1 MSKQTVSRLREVGII
16 PIIRASSADAVVPVA
31 EALLEAGLPICEI
44 TMTVPNAIDAI
55 GAVAKR
61 FSGRIL
67 VGAGTV
73 TDAETARRAVE
84 AGAEFIVTPC
94 LLREV
99 IESAHRADVAVLP
112 GALTPTEVF
121 EAFRSGGDMVKVFPV
136 QAVGG
141 AAYLRALRGPFPDI
155 PLVPTGGVTLENM
168 GEMFKAGAA
177 AVGVGTELISK
188 DALDRRDYAAIG
200 ALAKKF
206 IAAARSILLALALP
220 LPLPAVASAQAGA
233 PPPGLDP
240 RRPISQYLHDI
251 WTIDQGLP
259 QNGVLAIAQGR
270 DGYLWLGTEAG
281 LVRFDGVS
289 FTTFTTANTSA
300 LKDNYISAV
309 MVDSSQRPTDVLVG
323 TWVGGVSRLGA
334 GTSAAIPG
342 AEGAFVNGVYRD
354 RAGRLWVA
362 RTGGLLLLQDGTFQP
377 AAGSKGSVFSLAED
391 SSGLLLAGT
400 NDGLVTWQGD
410 RLVPWQ
416 PRGGRIT
423 GAVWTVYHDHADGW
437 WFGTPEALF
446 YYAGGR
452 LRRFDAAQGLPP
464 GGVTSILETR
474 NGQLW
479 VGTDGGGL
487 ARLVNGRFQR
497 FAARD
502 GLSDDAVTF
511 LLEDREG
518 SVWVG
523 TRHGGLNRFRQPIFT
538 LYTPREGLSAKV
550 VWSVYGDR
558 QGALWIGTEAG
569 GLDRL
574 QQGRFTNYMPGKSV
588 VASLQTRD
596 GVLWAATREG
606 LARLRGGRWEPM
618 TFSGTHPTLS
628 VSALT
633 EDRTGALWLGGRD
646 GLYRWHGGA
655 FRDYTEQAGLG
666 DARVR
671 TIVEDRD
678 GILWIGTHGRG
689 LLRFQNDRFTA
700 LTTKEGLSNDVV
712 ESLFADEHGLW
723 VGTESG
729 LNLVRGGGSRIT
741 VLPLKFD
748 VLMTDLFTILKDD
761 GGNLWLSS
769 NQGLAQVSE
778 RELLA
783 AADGTRKDSVPVHEM
798 ISLDGRRRIEFNG
811 SSQNAGWKSPDG
823 RLWFPS
829 IKGLVVVDPAH
840 LTSNPLPPPVHIEQ
854 ILVDGHAVP
863 VTDSVAVPP
872 GGGML
877 ELHYTAT
884 SLLVPERVRFRYRLE
899 GYDKDWVEAGA
910 RRVAF
915 YTRVPGGRYRF
926 HVLAANNDGVW
937 NERGAALPFRLGLHF
952 YETWWFYVLSGL
964 AVVAAVLGIIRLR
977 VRAIQERAQ
986 HLAELVD
993 ERTGELQREV
1003 AERSRAEEGL
1013 RQAQKMEA
1021 VGQLAGGI
1029 AHDLNNVLTAV
1040 MAHVDLAVTSL
1051 PPGNDLHEDLMQAQG
1066 AARRG
1071 ATMISKLLGFSR
1083 RERLVLTPLHLEKL
1097 VAEIGPTVKRMLP
1110 KIDVVVSWADGLQ
1123 PVAADAGAVQHM
1135 LLNLANNGA
1144 DAMPGGGKLK
1154 IHLEPATPD
1163 EKQMAAKEWGVPGH
1177 YVVLSVRDSGSGMTP
1192 ETLARIFE
1200 PYFTTKPADRG
1211 SGLGMA
1217 MVYGLMKQHL
1227 GYVLVNS
1234 TVGAGTEV
1242 RLYFPV
1248 SARAVEA
1255 TVAEA
1260 PPPVRPH
1267 ERQTILVVEDQEA
1280 VRSAAT
1286 RGLTR
1291 FGYTVLAA
1299 ADGEEGL
1306 QVWHDN
1312 ADTIDLVVSDIIMPR
1327 MGGLALYE
1335 AVSREREGVRFL
1347 LTSGFSGEEALQHTP
1362 TTGALPFLPKPWTLH
1377 ELLAAVRGVLPQS

>member
-1 MSKQTVSRLREVGII
+1 MRSRW
-16 PIIRASSADAVVPVA
+16 
-31 EALLEAGLPICEI
+31 
-44 TMTVPNAIDAI
+44 
-55 GAVAKR
+55 
-61 FSGRIL
+61 
-67 VGAGTV
+67 
-73 TDAETARRAVE
+73 
-84 AGAEFIVTPC
+84 
-94 LLREV
+94 
-99 IESAHRADVAVLP
+99 
-112 GALTPTEVF
+112 VF
-121 EAFRSGGDMVKVFPV
+121 
-136 QAVGG
+136 
-141 AAYLRALRGPFPDI
+141 
-155 PLVPTGGVTLENM
+155 
-168 GEMFKAGAA
+168 
-177 AVGVGTELISK
+177 
-188 DALDRRDYAAIG
+188 
-200 ALAKKF
+200 
-206 IAAARSILLALALP
+206 LALALP
-220 LPLPAVASAQAGA
+220 LPLPTVASAQAGA
-233 PPPGLDP
+233 PGLDP
-240 RRPISQYLHDI
+240 QKPISQYLHDI

-259 QNGVLAIAQGR
+259 QNGILAIAQGR

-281 LVRFDGVS
+281 LVRFDGVT
-289 FTTFTTANTSA
+289 FTTFTTATTSA
-300 LKDNYISAV
+300 LKDNYVSAV
-309 MVDSSQRPTDVLVG
+309 MVDSSQRPTDDVVVG

-334 GTSAAIPG
+334 GTSAVIPG

-362 RTGGLLLLQDGTFQP
+362 RTGGLLLLRDGAFQP
-377 AAGSKGSVFSLAED
+377 APGSKGSVFSLAED
-391 SSGLLLAGT
+391 SSGVLLAGT
-400 NDGLVTWQGD
+400 TDGLLTWQGD
-410 RLVPWQ
+410 RLVPWR

-423 GAVWTVYHDHADGW
+423 GTVWTVYHDRADGW
-437 WFGTPEALF
+437 WFGTPDAL
-446 YYAGGR
+446 YYSHGAQ
-452 LRRFDAAQGLPP
+452 LERFDAAAGLPP
-464 GGVTSILETR
+464 GGVTSILESR

-497 FAARD
+497 FAAQD
-502 GLSDDAVTF
+502 GLSDDAVTV

-518 SVWVG
+518 SLWVG

-574 QQGRFTNYMPGKSV
+574 QRGRFTNYMPGKSV
-588 VASLQTRD
+588 VATLQTRD
-596 GVLWAATREG
+596 GILWAATREG

-633 EDRTGALWLGGRD
+633 EDRTGALWLGGSD
-646 GLYRWHGGA
+646 GLYRWKGGA
-655 FRDYTEQAGLG
+655 LRDYTEQAGLT
-666 DARVR
+666 AVKVR
-671 TIVEDRD
+671 TIVEDGD
-678 GILWIGTHGRG
+678 GVLWIGTHGRG
-689 LLRFQNDRFTA
+689 LLRLQHDRFTA
-700 LTTKEGLSNDVV
+700 YTTKQGLSSDVV

-729 LNLVRGGGSRIT
+729 LNLVRSGKIT

-748 VLMTDLFTILKDD
+748 VLMTDLFQILKDD
-761 GGNLWLSS
+761 GGHLWLSS
-769 NQGLAQVSE
+769 NQGLAQLSE
-778 RELLA
+778 RDLLA
-783 AADGTRKDSVPVHEM
+783 AADGTGDSVLVHEM
-798 ISLDGRRRIEFNG
+798 VSLDGRRRIEFNG
-811 SSQNAGWKSPDG
+811 TSQNAGWKSPDG

-840 LTSNPLPPPVHIEQ
+840 LTSNAVPPPVHIEQ
-854 ILVDGHAVP
+854 ILVDGRAVP

-899 GYDKDWVEAGA
+899 GYDQDWVEAGA
-910 RRVAF
+910 RRVAY

-937 NERGAALPFRLGLHF
+937 NESGAALPFRLGLHF
-952 YETWWFYVLSGL
+952 YETWWFYVVVAL
-964 AVVAAVLGIIRLR
+964 AAVAAVLGAVRLR
-977 VRAIQERAQ
+977 VRSIEQRAQ
-986 HLAELVD
+986 HLAQLVT
-993 ERTGELQREV
+993 ERTSELQREV
-1003 AERSRAEEGL
+1003 AERSRAEERYRHLFDSNPQPVWVSDRETLAFLAVNDSATRHYGYSREEFFAMRLPDLQQPSQGAALADWIRAAGDGWRGTSTWYHCKKDGTAIEVEVAARAFTYAGRPAALIVAADVTARRDLEDRL

-1051 PPGNDLHEDLMQAQG
+1051 PPDTDLHDDLMQAQG

-1083 RERLVLTPLHLEKL
+1083 RERLVLTPLHLEAL
-1097 VAEIGPTVKRMLP
+1097 VAEIVPTVQRMLP
-1110 KIDVVVSWADGLQ
+1110 KIEVVVTWAKGLH

-1135 LLNLANNGA
+1135 LLNLATNA
-1144 DAMPGGGKLK
+1144 ADAIDAMPEGGRLK
-1154 IHLEPATPD
+1154 IHLEPATPE
-1163 EKQMAAKEWGVPGH
+1163 EKQMATQEWGAPGH
-1177 YVVLSVRDSGSGMTP
+1177 YVVLSVSDNGGGMTP

-1248 SARAVEA
+1248 SAHAVEA

-1260 PPPVRPH
+1260 PPPLRPH
-1267 ERQTILVVEDQEA
+1267 ARQTILVVEDQEA

-1291 FGYTVLAA
+1291 FGYTVFAA

-1306 QVWHDN
+1306 QVWHDH

-1362 TTGALPFLPKPWTLH
+1362 TTSALPFLPKPWTLH
-1377 ELLAAVRGVLPQS
+1377 ELLAAVRGVLPQG

>member
-1 MSKQTVSRLREVGII
+1 MSPRWV
-16 PIIRASSADAVVPVA
+16 
-31 EALLEAGLPICEI
+31 
-44 TMTVPNAIDAI
+44 
-55 GAVAKR
+55 
-61 FSGRIL
+61 
-67 VGAGTV
+67 
-73 TDAETARRAVE
+73 
-84 AGAEFIVTPC
+84 
-94 LLREV
+94 
-99 IESAHRADVAVLP
+99 
-112 GALTPTEVF
+112 
-121 EAFRSGGDMVKVFPV
+121 
-136 QAVGG
+136 
-141 AAYLRALRGPFPDI
+141 
-155 PLVPTGGVTLENM
+155 
-168 GEMFKAGAA
+168 
-177 AVGVGTELISK
+177 
-188 DALDRRDYAAIG
+188 
-200 ALAKKF
+200 
-206 IAAARSILLALALP
+206 LLALALP
-220 LPLPAVASAQAGA
+220 LPLPLPPVASAQAGA
-233 PPPGLDP
+233 PGLDP
-240 RRPISQYLHDI
+240 RNPISQYLHDI

-259 QNGVLAIAQGR
+259 QNGILAIAQGR

-300 LKDNYISAV
+300 LKDNYVSAV
-309 MVDSSQRPTDVLVG
+309 MVDSSDDVVVG
-323 TWVGGVSRLGA
+323 TWVGGVSRLGP

-342 AEGAFVNGVYRD
+342 AEGSFVNGLYRD

-362 RTGGLLLLQDGTFQP
+362 RTGGLALLRGGAFQP
-377 AAGSKGSVFSLAED
+377 VTGAEGSVFSLADD

-400 NDGLVTWQGD
+400 RNGLITWQGD
-410 RLVPWQ
+410 RWVPW
-416 PRGGRIT
+416 GRIT
-423 GAVWTVYHDHADGW
+423 GSVWTVYHDRADGW
-437 WFGTPEALF
+437 WFGTPDAL
-446 YYAGGR
+446 YYSRGAR
-452 LRRFDAAQGLPP
+452 LERFGAAAGLPP
-464 GGVTSILETR
+464 GGVTSILESR

-497 FAARD
+497 FTTQD

-518 SVWVG
+518 SLWVG

-538 LYTPREGLSAKV
+538 LYSPLEGLSAKV

-574 QQGRFTNYMPGKSV
+574 QQGRFTKYMPGKSV
-588 VASLQTRD
+588 VATLQTRD
-596 GVLWAATREG
+596 GILWAATREG

-618 TFSGTHPTLS
+618 RFPGKHPTPS

-633 EDRTGALWLGGRD
+633 EDRTGALWLGGSD
-646 GLYRWHGGA
+646 GLYRWKGGA
-655 FRDYTEQAGLG
+655 LHDYTAQAGLAG
-666 DARVR
+666 VKVR
-671 TIVEDRD
+671 TIVEDGD
-678 GILWIGTHGRG
+678 GVLWIGTHGRG
-689 LLRFQNDRFTA
+689 LLRLQNDRFTT
-700 LTTKEGLSNDVV
+700 LTKQEGLSNDVV
-712 ESLFADEHGLW
+712 ESLLADEDGLW

-729 LNLVRGGGSRIT
+729 LTLVRGGGARIT

-748 VLMTDLFTILKDD
+748 VLMTDLFQILKDD
-761 GGNLWLSS
+761 GGHLWLSS
-769 NQGLAQVSE
+769 NQGLAQLSE
-778 RELLA
+778 RDLLA
-783 AADGTRKDSVPVHEM
+783 AADGTRDSVLVHEM
-798 ISLDGRRRIEFNG
+798 VSLDGRRRIEFNG
-811 SSQNAGWKSPDG
+811 TSQNAGWKSPDG

-840 LTSNPLPPPVHIEQ
+840 LTSNALPPPVHIEQ
-854 ILVDGHAVP
+854 ILVDGRAVP
-863 VTDSVAVPP
+863 VTDSVTVPP
-872 GGGML
+872 SGGML

-899 GYDKDWVEAGA
+899 GYDHAWVEAGG
-910 RRVAF
+910 RRVAY

-926 HVLAANNDGVW
+926 RVLAANNDGVW
-937 NERGAALPFRLGLHF
+937 NESGAALAFRLGLHF
-952 YETWWFYVLSGL
+952 YETWWFYVVVTL
-964 AVVAAVLGIIRLR
+964 AAVGAVLGGVRLR
-977 VRAIQERAQ
+977 VRSIEGRAQ

-1003 AERSRAEEGL
+1003 AERSRAEERYRHLFDSNPQPVWVSDRETLAFLAVNDAATRHYGYSREEFFAMRLPDLQQPSQGAALAEWIRTAGDGWRGSSTWHHRKKDGTAIEVEVAAQAFTYAGRPAALIVAADMTARRDLEDRL

-1040 MAHVDLAVTSL
+1040 MAHVDLAVTAL
-1051 PPGNDLHEDLMQAQG
+1051 PPHTDLHDDLMQAQG

-1071 ATMISKLLGFSR
+1071 ATMIRKLLGFSR
-1083 RERLVLTPLHLEKL
+1083 RERLVLTPLHLEAL
-1097 VAEIGPTVKRMLP
+1097 VAEIVPTVQRMLP
-1110 KIDVVVSWADGLQ
+1110 KLDVAVTWAKGLH

-1135 LLNLANNGA
+1135 LLNLATNAA
-1144 DAMPGGGKLK
+1144 DAMPEGRSGRLV

-1163 EKQMAAKEWGVPGH
+1163 EKQMAAQDWGTPGH
-1177 YVVLSVRDSGSGMTP
+1177 YVVLSVRDNASGMTP

-1234 TVGAGTEV
+1234 TLGAGTDV

-1248 SARAVEA
+1248 SAHAVERAVPE
-1255 TVAEA
+1255 V

-1267 ERQTILVVEDQEA
+1267 ARQTILVVEDQEA

-1291 FGYTVLAA
+1291 FGYTVFAA

-1306 QVWHDN
+1306 QLWHEH

-1347 LTSGFSGEEALQHTP
+1347 LTSGFTGEETLRHTA
-1362 TTGALPFLPKPWTLH
+1362 TTKALPFLAKPWTLH
-1377 ELLAAVRGVLPQS
+1377 ELLAAVRGVLARR

>member
-1 MSKQTVSRLREVGII
+1 MDPRW
-16 PIIRASSADAVVPVA
+16 
-31 EALLEAGLPICEI
+31 
-44 TMTVPNAIDAI
+44 
-55 GAVAKR
+55 
-61 FSGRIL
+61 
-67 VGAGTV
+67 
-73 TDAETARRAVE
+73 
-84 AGAEFIVTPC
+84 
-94 LLREV
+94 
-99 IESAHRADVAVLP
+99 
-112 GALTPTEVF
+112 
-121 EAFRSGGDMVKVFPV
+121 
-136 QAVGG
+136 
-141 AAYLRALRGPFPDI
+141 
-155 PLVPTGGVTLENM
+155 
-168 GEMFKAGAA
+168 
-177 AVGVGTELISK
+177 IS
-188 DALDRRDYAAIG
+188 
-200 ALAKKF
+200 
-206 IAAARSILLALALP
+206 LALSLP
-220 LPLPAVASAQAGA
+220 LPTVAYAQSGA
-233 PPPGLDP
+233 PGGGLDP
-240 RRPISQYLHDI
+240 QRPISQYLHDV

-259 QNGVLAIAQGR
+259 QNGILAIAQGR

-300 LKDNYISAV
+300 LKDNYISFV
-309 MVDSSQRPTDVLVG
+309 MVDSSEEILVG
-323 TWVGGVSRLGA
+323 TWVGGVSRLG
-334 GTSAAIPG
+334 GGPRTSAVIPG

-354 RAGRLWVA
+354 RAGRLWVG
-362 RTGGLLLLQDGTFQP
+362 RTGGLLLLRDGAFQP
-377 AAGSKGSVFSLAED
+377 APGSKGSVFSIAED

-400 NDGLVTWQGD
+400 TDGLVTWQED

-423 GAVWTVYHDHADGW
+423 GSVWTVYHDRADGW
-437 WFGTPEALF
+437 WFGTPNAL
-446 YYAGGR
+446 YYSRGAR
-452 LRRFDAAQGLPP
+452 LERFDAAHGLPP
-464 GGVTSILETR
+464 GGVTSILESR

-479 VGTDGGGL
+479 IGTDGGGL
-487 ARLVNGRFQR
+487 ARLVNHRFQR
-497 FAARD
+497 FAAQD

-518 SVWVG
+518 SLWVG

-538 LYTPREGLSAKV
+538 LYSPLEGLSAKV

-574 QQGRFTNYMPGKSV
+574 HQGRFTNYMPGKSV
-588 VASLQTRD
+588 VATLQTRD
-596 GVLWAATREG
+596 GILWAATRDG
-606 LARLRGGRWEPM
+606 LVRLRSGGWEPM
-618 TFSGTHPTLS
+618 RFPGKHPTVS

-633 EDRTGALWLGGRD
+633 EDRTGALWLGGSD
-646 GLYRWHGGA
+646 GLYRWKGGA
-655 FRDYTEQAGLG
+655 LRDYTEQAGLG
-666 DARVR
+666 GVKVR
-671 TIVEDRD
+671 TIVEDGD
-678 GILWIGTHGRG
+678 GILWIGTHGHG
-689 LLRFQNDRFTA
+689 LLRLENDHFTA
-700 LTTKEGLSNDVV
+700 YTIKEGLSNDVV

-729 LNLVRGGGSRIT
+729 LNLVRRGSGKIT

-748 VLMTDLFTILKDD
+748 VLMTDLFQILKDD
-761 GGNLWLSS
+761 GGHLWLSS
-769 NQGLAQVSE
+769 NQGLAQLSE
-778 RELLA
+778 RDLLA
-783 AADGTRKDSVPVHEM
+783 AADRARDSVLVHEM
-798 ISLDGRRRIEFNG
+798 VSLDGRRRIEFNG
-811 SSQNAGWKSPDG
+811 TSQNAGWKSPDG

-829 IKGLVVVDPAH
+829 IKGLVLVDPAH
-840 LTSNPLPPPVHIEQ
+840 LTSNALAPPVHIER
-854 ILVDGHAVP
+854 IFVDGRAVP
-863 VTDSVAVPP
+863 VTDSVSVPP
-872 GGGML
+872 GGGGL

-899 GYDKDWVEAGA
+899 GYDQDWVEAGA
-910 RRVAF
+910 RRVAY

-937 NERGAALPFRLGLHF
+937 NESGAALPLRLGLHF
-952 YETWWFYVLSGL
+952 YETWWFYVVVAL
-964 AVVAAVLGIIRLR
+964 AAVAAVLGAVRLR
-977 VRAIQERAQ
+977 VRSIEGRAQ

-1003 AERSRAEEGL
+1003 AERSRAEDRL

-1051 PPGNDLHEDLMQAQG
+1051 PPGNEQRDDLTQAQG

-1071 ATMISKLLGFSR
+1071 ASMIRKLLGFSR
-1083 RERLVLTPLHLEKL
+1083 RERLVLTPLHLEAL
-1097 VAEIGPTVKRMLP
+1097 VAEIVPTVQRMLP
-1110 KIDVVVSWADGLQ
+1110 QIEVVVSWAKGLH

-1144 DAMPGGGKLK
+1144 DAMPEGGGGRLT

-1163 EKQMAAKEWGVPGH
+1163 EKQMAAVEWGAPGH
-1177 YVVLSVRDSGSGMTP
+1177 YVVLSVRDNGRGMPP

-1234 TVGAGTEV
+1234 TLGSGTEV

-1248 SARAVEA
+1248 SAHAVEA
-1255 TVAEA
+1255 TEPEV
-1260 PPPVRPH
+1260 PLPVRPH
-1267 ERQTILVVEDQEA
+1267 ARQTILVVEDQEA

-1291 FGYTVLAA
+1291 FGYTVFAA

-1306 QVWHDN
+1306 KLWHEH

-1327 MGGLALYE
+1327 MGGLALYA
-1335 AVSREREGVRFL
+1335 AVSRERAGVRFL
-1347 LTSGFSGEEALQHTP
+1347 LTSGFTGEETLQHTDS
-1362 TTGALPFLPKPWTLH
+1362 TRALPFLPKPWTLN
-1377 ELLAAVRGVLPQS
+1377 ELLAAVRGVLPKG

>member
-1 MSKQTVSRLREVGII
+1 VRSRWL
-16 PIIRASSADAVVPVA
+16 
-31 EALLEAGLPICEI
+31 
-44 TMTVPNAIDAI
+44 
-55 GAVAKR
+55 
-61 FSGRIL
+61 F
-67 VGAGTV
+67 
-73 TDAETARRAVE
+73 
-84 AGAEFIVTPC
+84 
-94 LLREV
+94 
-99 IESAHRADVAVLP
+99 
-112 GALTPTEVF
+112 
-121 EAFRSGGDMVKVFPV
+121 
-136 QAVGG
+136 
-141 AAYLRALRGPFPDI
+141 
-155 PLVPTGGVTLENM
+155 
-168 GEMFKAGAA
+168 
-177 AVGVGTELISK
+177 
-188 DALDRRDYAAIG
+188 
-200 ALAKKF
+200 
-206 IAAARSILLALALP
+206 LALALP
-220 LPLPAVASAQAGA
+220 TVASAQAGA

-240 RRPISQYLHDI
+240 RRPISQYLHDV

-281 LVRFDGVS
+281 LVRFDGVT
-289 FTTFTTANTSA
+289 FTTFTTATTTA
-300 LKDNYISAV
+300 LKDNYVSFV
-309 MVDSSQRPTDVLVG
+309 MVDTSDDVLVG
-323 TWVGGVSRLGA
+323 TWVGGVTRLSA
-334 GTSAAIPG
+334 GTAAAIPG
-342 AEGAFVNGVYRD
+342 AEGAFVNGIHRD

-362 RTGGLLLLQDGTFQP
+362 RTGDLLLLRDGALQT
-377 AAGSKGSVFSLAED
+377 AAGSKGSVFSMAED

-416 PRGGRIT
+416 PPGGRIT
-423 GAVWTVYHDHADGW
+423 ETVWTVYHDHTDGW
-437 WFGTPEALF
+437 WFGTPNAL
-446 YYAGGR
+446 YSYRGAR
-452 LRRFDAAQGLPP
+452 LERFDAAHGLPA

-487 ARLVNGRFQR
+487 ARLVNRRFQR

-569 GLDRL
+569 GLNRL
-574 QQGRFTNYMPGKSV
+574 QNGRFTHYMPGTSV
-588 VASLQTRD
+588 VATLQTRD

-606 LARLRGGRWEPM
+606 LARLHDGRWEPM
-618 TFSGTHPTLS
+618 TFSGTRPTLS

-646 GLYRWHGGA
+646 GLYRWKGGA
-655 FRDYTEQAGLG
+655 LRDYSEQAGLG
-666 DARVR
+666 PARVR
-671 TIVEDRD
+671 TIVEDGD
-678 GILWIGTHGRG
+678 GVVWIATHGRG
-689 LLRFQNDRFTA
+689 LLRFQNERFTA
-700 LTTKEGLSNDVV
+700 LTVKEGLSGDVV

-729 LNLVRGGGSRIT
+729 MSLVRSGKIT
-741 VLPLKFD
+741 RLPVKYD
-748 VLMTDLFTILKDD
+748 VLMTDLFTIQKDD
-761 GGNLWLSS
+761 RGNLWLSS
-769 NQGLAQVSE
+769 NQGLGMVSQ
-778 RELLA
+778 RELLE
-783 AADGTRKDSVPVHEM
+783 AADGKGDSVRVHEM

-840 LTSNPLPPPVHIEQ
+840 LTSNALPPPVHIEQ
-854 ILVDGHAVP
+854 ILVDGRAVP
-863 VTDSVAVPP
+863 VTDSVTVPP
-872 GGGML
+872 GGGGL

-937 NERGAALPFRLGLHF
+937 NVSGAGLPLRLGLHF

-964 AVVAAVLGIIRLR
+964 AIVSAVLGGVRLR
-977 VRAIQERAQ
+977 VRSIQERAQ
-986 HLAELVD
+986 HLSVLVD
-993 ERTGELQREV
+993 ERTSELQREV
-1003 AERSRAEEGL
+1003 LERSLAEERYRHLFDSNPQPVWVSDRETLAFLAVNDAATRHYGYSRDEFFAMRLTDLQQPSQGAALAEWIRTAGDGWRGTSTWHHCKKDGTAIEVEVAARAFTYAGRPAALIVAADMTARRELEDRL

-1040 MAHVDLAVTSL
+1040 MAHVDLAVTAL

-1083 RERLVLTPLHLEKL
+1083 RERLALTPLHLEKL
-1097 VAEIGPTVKRMLP
+1097 VAEIVPTVRRMHP
-1110 KIDVVVSWADGLQ
+1110 QIEVVVSWAKGLQ

-1144 DAMPGGGKLK
+1144 DAMPSGGGGGGRLT

-1177 YVVLSVRDSGSGMTP
+1177 YVVLSVSDNGSGMTP

-1234 TVGAGTEV
+1234 TLGAGTEV

-1255 TVAEA
+1255 KVPEVL
-1260 PPPVRPH
+1260 PPVRPH
-1267 ERQTILVVEDQEA
+1267 ARQTILVVEDQEA

-1286 RGLTR
+1286 RGLAR
-1291 FGYTVLAA
+1291 FGYTVLGA

-1306 QVWHDN
+1306 KVWHDH

-1347 LTSGFSGEEALQHTP
+1347 LTSGFTGDEALQHTA
-1362 TTGALPFLPKPWTLH
+1362 TTRALPFLPKPWTLN
-1377 ELLAAVRGVLPQS
+1377 ELVTAVRGVLPQS

>member
-1 MSKQTVSRLREVGII
+1 MRTRW
-16 PIIRASSADAVVPVA
+16 
-31 EALLEAGLPICEI
+31 
-44 TMTVPNAIDAI
+44 
-55 GAVAKR
+55 
-61 FSGRIL
+61 
-67 VGAGTV
+67 
-73 TDAETARRAVE
+73 
-84 AGAEFIVTPC
+84 
-94 LLREV
+94 
-99 IESAHRADVAVLP
+99 
-112 GALTPTEVF
+112 
-121 EAFRSGGDMVKVFPV
+121 AF
-136 QAVGG
+136 
-141 AAYLRALRGPFPDI
+141 
-155 PLVPTGGVTLENM
+155 
-168 GEMFKAGAA
+168 
-177 AVGVGTELISK
+177 
-188 DALDRRDYAAIG
+188 
-200 ALAKKF
+200 
-206 IAAARSILLALALP
+206 LALALL
-220 LPLPAVASAQAGA
+220 LPLPTVVSAQAGA
-233 PPPGLDP
+233 PGGGLDP
-240 RRPISQYLHDI
+240 QRPISQYLHDI

-259 QNGVLAIAQGR
+259 QNGILAIAQGR

-289 FTTFTTANTSA
+289 FTTFTTTTTSA
-300 LKDNYISAV
+300 LKDNYVSAV
-309 MVDSSQRPTDVLVG
+309 MIDSADAVVVG
-323 TWVGGVSRLGA
+323 TWVGGVSRLGAAA

-362 RTGGLLLLQDGTFQP
+362 RTGGLLLLEDGAFHP
-377 AAGSKGSVFSLAED
+377 APGSKGSVFSLAED
-391 SSGLLLAGT
+391 SSGLLVAGT
-400 NDGLVTWQGD
+400 NDGLVKWQGD
-410 RLVPWQ
+410 RFVRWEP
-416 PRGGRIT
+416 RIT
-423 GAVWTVYHDHADGW
+423 GSVWTVYHDRADGW
-437 WFGTPEALF
+437 WFGTPDAL
-446 YYAGGR
+446 YYSRGAR
-452 LRRFDAAQGLPP
+452 LERFDAAAGLPP
-464 GGVTSILETR
+464 GGVTSILESR

-487 ARLVNGRFQR
+487 ARLVNRRFQR
-497 FAARD
+497 FAAQD

-518 SVWVG
+518 SLWVG

-538 LYTPREGLSAKV
+538 LYTPLEGLSAKV

-574 QQGRFTNYMPGKSV
+574 QGGRFTNYTAAHGLPGNSV
-588 VASLQTRD
+588 VATLQTSD

-606 LARLRGGRWEPM
+606 LARLRGSRWEPM
-618 TFSGTHPTLS
+618 RFPGPHPTLS

-633 EDRTGALWLGGRD
+633 EDRSGALWLGGSD
-646 GLYRWHGGA
+646 GLYRWKGGA
-655 FRDYTEQAGLG
+655 LRDYTKQAGLE
-666 DARVR
+666 AVKVR

-678 GILWIGTHGRG
+678 GVLWIGTHGRG
-689 LLRFQNDRFTA
+689 LLRLQNDRFTA
-700 LTTKEGLSNDVV
+700 YTTKEGLSSDVV
-712 ESLFADEHGLW
+712 ESLLADEHGLW

-729 LNLVRGGGSRIT
+729 LNLVRSGKIT
-741 VLPLKFD
+741 VLPLKFA
-748 VLMTDLFTILKDD
+748 VLMTDLFTIVKDD

-769 NQGLAQVSE
+769 NQGLGSVSQ
-778 RELLA
+778 RDLLA
-783 AADGTRKDSVPVHEM
+783 AADSPKEGGEDSVLVHEM
-798 ISLDGRRRIEFNG
+798 VSLDGRRRIEFNG
-811 SSQNAGWKSPDG
+811 TSQNAGWKSPDG

-829 IKGLVVVDPAH
+829 IKGVVVVDPAH
-840 LTSNPLPPPVHIEQ
+840 LTSNPVPPPVHIEQ

-863 VTDSVAVPP
+863 VTDSVKVPP

-899 GYDKDWVEAGA
+899 GYDQDWVEAGA
-910 RRVAF
+910 RRVAY

-937 NERGAALPFRLGLHF
+937 NESGAALSFRLGLHF

-964 AVVAAVLGIIRLR
+964 AVVAAVLGAVRLR
-977 VRAIQERAQ
+977 VRSIQERAQ
-986 HLAELVD
+986 HLAVLVD
-993 ERTGELQREV
+993 ERTSELQQEV
-1003 AERSRAEEGL
+1003 AERSRAEERL
-1013 RQAQKMEA
+1013 RHAQKMEA

-1051 PPGNDLHEDLMQAQG
+1051 PPGNDLHDDLMQAQG

-1097 VAEIGPTVKRMLP
+1097 VAEIGHTVKRMLP
-1110 KIDVVVSWADGLQ
+1110 KTQVDVSWADGLQ
-1123 PVAADAGAVQHM
+1123 PVAADAGAVQQM
-1135 LLNLANNGA
+1135 LLNLTTNAA
-1144 DAMPGGGKLK
+1144 DAMPEGGGGRLI

-1163 EKQMAAKEWGVPGH
+1163 DKQMAAQEWGTPGH
-1177 YVVLSVRDSGSGMTP
+1177 YVVLSVRDNGSGMTP

-1234 TVGAGTEV
+1234 TVGVGTEV

-1248 SARAVEA
+1248 SAHAVQA
-1255 TVAEA
+1255 TVPEA
-1260 PPPVRPH
+1260 PPPLPARPH

-1291 FGYTVLAA
+1291 FGYTVLVA

-1362 TTGALPFLPKPWTLH
+1362 TTSALPFLPKPWTLH
-1377 ELLAAVRGVLPQS
+1377 ELLAAVRGVLPQG

>member
-1 MSKQTVSRLREVGII
+1 MRSRWL
-16 PIIRASSADAVVPVA
+16 
-31 EALLEAGLPICEI
+31 
-44 TMTVPNAIDAI
+44 
-55 GAVAKR
+55 
-61 FSGRIL
+61 F
-67 VGAGTV
+67 
-73 TDAETARRAVE
+73 
-84 AGAEFIVTPC
+84 
-94 LLREV
+94 
-99 IESAHRADVAVLP
+99 
-112 GALTPTEVF
+112 
-121 EAFRSGGDMVKVFPV
+121 
-136 QAVGG
+136 
-141 AAYLRALRGPFPDI
+141 
-155 PLVPTGGVTLENM
+155 
-168 GEMFKAGAA
+168 
-177 AVGVGTELISK
+177 
-188 DALDRRDYAAIG
+188 
-200 ALAKKF
+200 
-206 IAAARSILLALALP
+206 LALALP
-220 LPLPAVASAQAGA
+220 TVASAQAGA
-233 PPPGLDP
+233 PGLDP
-240 RRPISQYLHDI
+240 QRPISQYLHDI

-259 QNGVLAIAQGR
+259 QNGILAIAQGR

-281 LVRFDGVS
+281 LVRFDGVT

-300 LKDNYISAV
+300 LKDNYVSAV
-309 MVDSSQRPTDVLVG
+309 MVDSSDDVVVG
-323 TWVGGVSRLGA
+323 TWVGGVSRLGGGGGA

-342 AEGAFVNGVYRD
+342 AEGSFVNGVYRD

-362 RTGGLLLLQDGTFQP
+362 RTGGLALLRDGAFQP
-377 AAGSKGSVFSLAED
+377 AAGSEGSVFSLAED
-391 SSGLLLAGT
+391 SSGLLVAGT
-400 NDGLVTWQGD
+400 RDGLVTWQGD
-410 RLVPWQ
+410 RFVRWQ
-416 PRGGRIT
+416 PRIR

-437 WFGTPEALF
+437 WFGTPDAL
-446 YYAGGR
+446 YSYRGAR
-452 LRRFDAAQGLPP
+452 LERFDAGAGLPP
-464 GGVTSILETR
+464 GGVTSILESG

-487 ARLVNGRFQR
+487 ARLVHGRFQR
-497 FAARD
+497 FAAQD
-502 GLSDDAVTF
+502 GLSDDAVTV

-518 SVWVG
+518 SLWVG

-588 VASLQTRD
+588 VATLQTRD
-596 GVLWAATREG
+596 GSLWAATREG

-618 TFSGTHPTLS
+618 TFSGTHATLS

-633 EDRTGALWLGGRD
+633 EDRTGALWLGGSD
-646 GLYRWHGGA
+646 GLYRWKGGA
-655 FRDYTEQAGLG
+655 LRDYTAQAGLG
-666 DARVR
+666 AAKVR
-671 TIVEDRD
+671 TIVEDGD
-678 GILWIGTHGRG
+678 GVLWIGTHGHG
-689 LLRFQNDRFTA
+689 LLRLQNDRFTA
-700 LTTKEGLSNDVV
+700 YTTKQGLSNDVV
-712 ESLFADEHGLW
+712 ESLFADEHELW

-729 LNLVRGGGSRIT
+729 LNLVRSGKIT

-748 VLMTDLFTILKDD
+748 VLMTDLFQILKDD
-761 GGNLWLSS
+761 GGHLWLSS

-778 RELLA
+778 RDLLA
-783 AADGTRKDSVPVHEM
+783 AADGTGRQDSVLVHEM
-798 ISLDGRRRIEFNG
+798 VSLDGRRRIEFNG
-811 SSQNAGWKSPDG
+811 TSQNAGWKSPDG

-840 LTSNPLPPPVHIEQ
+840 LTSNPVPPPVHVER
-854 ILVDGHAVP
+854 ILVDGRTVP

-872 GGGML
+872 SGGML

-899 GYDKDWVEAGA
+899 GYDQDWVEAGA
-910 RRVAF
+910 RRVAY

-937 NERGAALPFRLGLHF
+937 NESGAALSFRLGLHF
-952 YETWWFYVLSGL
+952 YETWWFYVVVTL
-964 AVVAAVLGIIRLR
+964 AAVAAVWGGVRLR
-977 VRAIQERAQ
+977 VRSIQERAR
-986 HLAELVD
+986 HLAVLVD
-993 ERTGELQREV
+993 ERTSELQREV
-1003 AERSRAEEGL
+1003 AERSRAEERL

-1051 PPGNDLHEDLMQAQG
+1051 PPGGDLHDDLMQAQG

-1110 KIDVVVSWADGLQ
+1110 KTQVVVSWADGLQ
-1123 PVAADAGAVQHM
+1123 PVAADAGAVQQM
-1135 LLNLANNGA
+1135 LLNLATNA
-1144 DAMPGGGKLK
+1144 ADATDAMPEGGRL
-1154 IHLEPATPD
+1154 IIRLESATPD
-1163 EKQMAAKEWGVPGH
+1163 EKQMAAQEWGTPGH
-1177 YVVLSVRDSGSGMTP
+1177 YVVLSVSDNGSGMTP

-1234 TVGAGTEV
+1234 TVSVGTEV

-1248 SARAVEA
+1248 SAHAVQA
-1255 TVAEA
+1255 TVPEVR
-1260 PPPVRPH
+1260 PVRPH
-1267 ERQTILVVEDQEA
+1267 EHQTILVVEDQEA

-1299 ADGEEGL
+1299 ADGEAGL
-1306 QVWHDN
+1306 QVWHEN
-1312 ADTIDLVVSDIIMPR
+1312 AETIDLVVSDIIMPR

-1335 AVSREREGVRFL
+1335 AVSREREGVPFL
-1347 LTSGFSGEEALQHTP
+1347 LTSGFTGEEGLQHTA
-1362 TTGALPFLPKPWTLH
+1362 TTRALPFLPKPWTLN
-1377 ELLAAVRGVLPQS
+1377 ELLAAVRGVLPRG